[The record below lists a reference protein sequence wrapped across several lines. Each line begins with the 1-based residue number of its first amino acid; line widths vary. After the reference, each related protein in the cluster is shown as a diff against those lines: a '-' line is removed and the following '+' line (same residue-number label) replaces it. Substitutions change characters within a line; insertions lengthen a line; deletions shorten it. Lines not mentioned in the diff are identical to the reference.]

1 MNDAT
6 VLRYRRP
13 AAFRLLDLDF
23 KELDTCSVVT
33 NSAGQKLA

>member
-13 AAFRLLDLDF
+13 AAFRTLDLDF
-23 KELDTCSVVT
+23 KELDACFVVAD
-33 NSAGQKLA
+33 SAGQKA